1 MIDSIEEEKII
12 MIETCSLCHEE
23 FEVPGEFED
32 DAEYVCGACNINPK
46 RWKDKPWNKKS

>member
-1 MIDSIEEEKII
+1 MKEI
-12 MIETCSLCHEE
+12 CSLCHEE
-23 FEVPGEFED
+23 FEVSGEFED